1 MYAQHHARYRIHA
14 KKKFRQEHISNRV
27 HVLQKLIP
35 GGAKMVRWKPL
46 DEAAD

>member
-1 MYAQHHARYRIHA
+1 MHSTTLDTVFMQ